1 MVVLWTNML
10 HDPSASQLSKPI
22 FITLALKK
30 LIWGIKLAKSLRKK
44 VSRKKKLKFM
54 RRRYFDFISSNAAL
68 TCVVKSLSACLSTH
82 AQRFCSGSASC
93 YGFTE
98 RKTCVILKTKEN
110 L

>member
-1 MVVLWTNML
+1 ML

-30 LIWGIKLAKSLRKK
+30 LIRGIKLAKSLRKK

-54 RRRYFDFISSNAAL
+54 PRRYFDFISSNAAL
-68 TCVVKSLSACLSTH
+68 TCVVKSLNACLSAH
-82 AQRFCSGSASC
+82 APGFCLGSASC

-98 RKTCVILKTKEN
+98 RKTCDTLKTKEN
-110 L
+110 LDLSC

>member
-1 MVVLWTNML
+1 ML

-30 LIWGIKLAKSLRKK
+30 LIRGIKLAKSLRKK

-68 TCVVKSLSACLSTH
+68 TCVVKSLSACLKP
-82 AQRFCSGSASC
+82 RGSDFARVPLPA
-93 YGFTE
+93 TVLLRE
-98 RKTCVILKTKEN
+98 RSVLF
-110 L
+110 